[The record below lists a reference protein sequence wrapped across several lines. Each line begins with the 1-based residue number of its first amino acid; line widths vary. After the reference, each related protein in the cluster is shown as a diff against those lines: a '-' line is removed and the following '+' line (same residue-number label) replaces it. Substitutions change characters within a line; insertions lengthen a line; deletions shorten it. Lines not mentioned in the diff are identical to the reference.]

1 MSPILRPA
9 LVPRPSSALIVTSKS
24 LSSPLVYPEI
34 FSADEVDSRIPAHEV
49 KQDGARRPLSD
60 RELAD
65 QAAACLREHFPRIHL
80 QLATVW
86 GSSAGECYLDELIV
100 DHRGDRK
107 GFPLPVMHALLILQ
121 RVHFRQFGTF
131 RKVDP
136 WDIGLRR

>member
-1 MSPILRPA
+1 VRPLFFRPPIVNQKPPSP
-9 LVPRPSSALIVTSKS
+9 
-24 LSSPLVYPEI
+24 PLVFPEI
-34 FSADEVDSRIPAHEV
+34 FSAEEVDERVPENEVRHGRSRP
-49 KQDGARRPLSD
+49 PLTD

-65 QAAACLREHFPRIHL
+65 AAAACLREQFPRIHR
-80 QLATVW
+80 QLAAVW

-100 DHRGDRK
+100 DRRGNRS
-107 GFPLPVMHALLILQ
+107 GFPPPVMHALLILQ